1 VFVRLSEYAKRNG
14 VERRYNTYYIKGTA
28 IVQCNEVSINVTVKD
43 SHLHLF
49 YDPISNT
56 YRAYSMPIFYSYPN
70 ALQFFVEGKNL
81 CKELEQMMNNV
92 VVSPP
97 SLPPPKPDS
106 DLDTIIMKLSLDA
119 DKVIRNGSEYQKAK
133 DYVKSRYPEC
143 YKIVSYF
150 HYSKEAIKL
159 MESIYVRDWSKA
171 ENTLTLL
178 SMECSYPECVERIGS
193 FIDDCKKIVV
203 RKEVR

>member
-1 VFVRLSEYAKRNG
+1 VFIRLSEYAKRNG

-43 SHLHLF
+43 SHLHVF
-49 YDPISNT
+49 YDPLSKT

-70 ALQFFVEGKNL
+70 ALQFFTEGKNL
-81 CKELEQMMNNV
+81 CKELEEMMSNV

-97 SLPPPKPDS
+97 SLPPPRPDS

-119 DKVIRNGSEYQKAK
+119 NKVIRTGSEYLKAK

-143 YKIVSYF
+143 YKIVTYF

-178 SMECSYPECVERIGS
+178 SMECNYPECVERIGS
-193 FIDDCKKIVV
+193 FIDSCKKTIL